1 MSNKIPDL
9 SNLDLSN
16 LDFSKTSVKQNSVN
30 NNYDLITTVDGILEV
45 LDDNFIQ
52 VLDKVGL
59 IFDDIKGV
67 KNWSDIGL
75 DDYDQILLIME
86 IEKIYDCNI
95 LDVAA
100 EKFMITQPSIVWNTI
115 IEKRRDENISKII
128 GNTQ

>member
-1 MSNKIPDL
+1 MSNKVPDL
-9 SNLDLSN
+9 GKI
-16 LDFSKTSVKQNSVN
+16 DFFEIRDIKEGKSISKDINIIET
-30 NNYDLITTVDGILEV
+30 LEGILEI
-45 LDDNFIQ
+45 LDDKFIQ
-52 VLDKVGL
+52 VLDKIGL

-67 KNWSDIGL
+67 SNWSDIGL

>member
-1 MSNKIPDL
+1 MSNKIP
-9 SNLDLSN
+9 DLSN